1 MAISITILGSASGL
15 PSSERNDSGYI
26 LEHDGRLALFDCG
39 SGVRAAFIKAAFDPV
54 MLEAIFIS
62 HMHPD
67 HISDLPV
74 FIQMLY
80 HSDRIEPLAIYLPEE
95 AVRPMKKYLNACYLL
110 DEKLPFKLE
119 LKAIKNQVKI
129 FDKKALVKP
138 IANQH
143 LTTPGN
149 VDIIE
154 ASGYPNRMESYS
166 FLIQS
171 GDKKLLYSA
180 DLATFEEIENYLDDL
195 DLLLIETTHIDINRL
210 PDVIEERRIKK
221 TVLSHIADE
230 ENGGI
235 REFADSHGAGAD
247 IVVAEDNL
255 TIKI

>member
-1 MAISITILGSASGL
+1 MLSITILGSASGL

-39 SGVRAAFIKAAFDPV
+39 SGVRASFMKSAFDAAN
-54 MLEAIFIS
+54 LEAIFIS

-74 FIQMLY
+74 FVQMLY
-80 HSDRIEPLAIYLPEE
+80 LADRLEPLRIYLPEE
-95 AVRPMKKYLNACYLL
+95 AVRPVRKYLNTCYLF

-119 LKAIKNQVKI
+119 LKAIKNSIKI
-129 FDKKALVKP
+129 MNKKVLVKP
-138 IANQH
+138 IANHH
-143 LTTPGN
+143 LASNTE
-149 VDIIE
+149 IIE

-171 GDKKLLYSA
+171 GDKKMLYSA
-180 DLATFEEIENYLDDL
+180 DLSTFEEIENYLDDL

-210 PDVIEERRIKK
+210 PSVIKEKHIKK

-230 ENGGI
+230 ENSGI
-235 REFADSHGAGAD
+235 RDFVESHGLGAD
-247 IVVAEDNL
+247 IVVADDNL
-255 TIKI
+255 TIKV